1 MEIET
6 AGILTVCVLA
16 LLILV
21 VAGTT
26 NFTGNVIQDFGSVTN
41 PLSGLIILL
50 LFVIG
55 ALLVFRAFVPE
66 SRSPSRSY

>member
-16 LLILV
+16 LLILI

-26 NFTGNVIQDFGSVTN
+26 NFTGNVIQDFGDVTN
-41 PLSGLIILL
+41 PLSGLIILI

-66 SRSPSRSY
+66 SKSPSRSY